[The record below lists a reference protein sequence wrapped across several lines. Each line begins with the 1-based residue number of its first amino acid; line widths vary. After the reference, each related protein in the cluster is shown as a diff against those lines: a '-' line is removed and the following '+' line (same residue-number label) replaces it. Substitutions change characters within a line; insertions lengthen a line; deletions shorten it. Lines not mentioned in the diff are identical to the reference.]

1 MTAVAE
7 RLPHSEGVM
16 HSRRVFTPVELFSMC
31 NPASSRGFVGD
42 SVHNSWAA
50 PSQSIFAASGDE
62 FEDDFD
68 EDDFDDDFEEE
79 NDLEE

>member
-1 MTAVAE
+1 
-7 RLPHSEGVM
+7 M
-16 HSRRVFTPVELFSMC
+16 HSRRVFTPVELFSMY

-42 SVHNSWAA
+42 SVHNPWAA

-68 EDDFDDDFEEE
+68 EDDFDDDFNEDFEEE
-79 NDLEE
+79 DDLEE